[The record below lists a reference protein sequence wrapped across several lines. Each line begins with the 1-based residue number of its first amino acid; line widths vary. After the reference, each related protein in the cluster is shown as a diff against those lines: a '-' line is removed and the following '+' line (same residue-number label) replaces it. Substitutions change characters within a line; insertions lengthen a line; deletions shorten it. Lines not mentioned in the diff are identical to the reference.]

1 MASKPSPACKAMNLK
16 KTLANIRAALQRR
29 GNSAQDAEDLVQ
41 EAWIRLTGYQREN
54 VVDQPEAFMM
64 RTALNLSID
73 AHRARVT
80 RGEEVLAEELV
91 IIDLGPTAEDT
102 LLAKE
107 RIARLS
113 KGISRLSNRTRSVF
127 LAHRIDG
134 LPYAEIAK
142 LHGINVTTVHQHIAK
157 ATLRLTSWMEGW

>member
-1 MASKPSPACKAMNLK
+1 MNLK

-29 GNSAQDAEDLVQ
+29 GSSEQDAEDLVQ
-41 EAWIRLTGYQREN
+41 EAWIRLTGYQREK

-73 AHRARVT
+73 AHRARMT
-80 RGEEVLAEELV
+80 RGEEVLVEELV
-91 IIDLGPTAEDT
+91 LIDLGPTTEDMV
-102 LLAKE
+102 LAKE
-107 RIARLS
+107 RIARFS
-113 KGISRLSNRTRSVF
+113 EGISRLSERTRAIF

-142 LHGINVTTVHQHIAK
+142 QHGITVTTVHHHIAK
-157 ATLRLTSWMEGW
+157 ATLRLAQWMEGW